1 MKNPTIKIAD
11 HVAEVQVLCV
21 GVERIPDIID
31 LPRTSTLGLVKA
43 GRIRTFK
50 VGKRRLAELSTLR
63 EDMAII
69 RAESAA

>member
-11 HVAEVQVLCV
+11 TSPRCRFSASASSASPTLS
-21 GVERIPDIID
+21 D
-31 LPRTSTLGLVKA
+31 LPRYSTLGLVKA
-43 GRIRTFK
+43 GRIRRSRSASAGSPSFHP
-50 VGKRRLAELSTLR
+50 LR